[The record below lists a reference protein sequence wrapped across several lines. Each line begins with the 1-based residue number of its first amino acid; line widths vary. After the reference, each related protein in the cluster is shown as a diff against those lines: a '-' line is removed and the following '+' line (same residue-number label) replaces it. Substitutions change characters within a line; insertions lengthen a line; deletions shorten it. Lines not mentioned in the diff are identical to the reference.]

1 VFTKEKKS
9 AARRKAYGGVFMF
22 KILILQRINNI
33 SDEKA
38 EFLIND
44 RHSFQRFLGLRLG
57 STVPDFST
65 VWLFREALTKA
76 GVIKSLFVP
85 FGAMLEKQGVITKA
99 GSIVDASFVEV
110 PRQRNTKQE
119 NEMIKTCKVPGDWA
133 KQLRK
138 LCQKD
143 TDARWTKKNNETFY
157 GYKNHG
163 RADAESVII
172 TDYTVTDA

>member
-44 RHSFQRFLGLRLG
+44 RHSSQRFLGLRLG

-143 TDARWTKKNNETFY
+143 TDARWPKKNNETFY